1 MRKKLDK
8 LVENLTSLPRLA
20 VAVSGG
26 VDSLTLAFVASRAID
41 DFMCL
46 HAKSP
51 AVPDEA
57 TDRVIDYSIR
67 FGWSLEIIESG
78 EFSDPHYLKNPHNRC
93 YFCKTNLFTGM
104 RQRFDGPLATGTNL
118 DDLGDYR
125 PGLVAAK
132 EFGILQP
139 YVDAE
144 IGKDDLREIAHQF
157 GLSDISSLPAQPCLA
172 SRIITGRPI
181 SPDDL
186 QFVDRMETQLRRHSK
201 AKDIRCRVTHE
212 GVIIEADNL
221 ETEALKLVE
230 IACSNEARPF
240 LGLRPYKRGSAFI
253 RANNDISKDRG

>member
-8 LVENLTSLPRLA
+8 LVENLSSLPRLA

-41 DFMCL
+41 DFKCL

-51 AVPDEA
+51 AVPPEA
-57 TDRVIDYSIR
+57 TDRVIDYSAR
-67 FGWSLEIIESG
+67 FGWPLEIIESG
-78 EFSDPHYLKNPHNRC
+78 EFSDPQYLNNPHNRC

-104 RQRFDGPLATGTNL
+104 RQHFDGPLATGTNL

-125 PGLVAAK
+125 PGLVAAR

-139 YVDAE
+139 YVDVE
-144 IGKDDLREIAHQF
+144 IGKDELREIAHQF

-172 SRIITGRPI
+172 SRIVTGRPI
-181 SPDDL
+181 SSVDL
-186 QFVDRMETQLRRHSK
+186 QFVDRMETQLRGHSQG
-201 AKDIRCRVTHE
+201 KDIRCRITHE
-212 GVIIEADNL
+212 GVVIEADNL
-221 ETEALKLVE
+221 ETAAIEIVE
-230 IACSNEARPF
+230 TACRNEARPF

-253 RANNDISKDRG
+253 RPKENIGKDLG